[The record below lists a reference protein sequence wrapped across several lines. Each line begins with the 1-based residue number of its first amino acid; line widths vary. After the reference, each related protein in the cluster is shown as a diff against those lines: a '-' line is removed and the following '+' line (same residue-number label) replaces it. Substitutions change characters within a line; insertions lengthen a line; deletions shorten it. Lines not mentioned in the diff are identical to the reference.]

1 MLSAEN
7 AEGIR
12 IDKWL
17 WASRFFKT
25 RSSAAQAVAGGKVH
39 INGSRTKPA
48 KPVKTG
54 DALRIQRGNV
64 EFTVIVRGLAD
75 KRGPAKVAQ
84 TLYEETEES
93 RLARERRREEKVLLA
108 VEQTVPKKRP
118 SKKDRRLIRSFIRKD
133 G

>member
-1 MLSAEN
+1 MNTEN
-7 AEGIR
+7 ADGVR

-39 INGSRTKPA
+39 LNGGRIKPA

-54 DALRIQRGNV
+54 DTLRIQRGEV
-64 EFTVIVRGLAD
+64 EFTIIVRGIAE

-93 RLARERRREEKVLLA
+93 LLARERRRKEKVLLA
-108 VEQTVPKKRP
+108 VEQMVPKKRP
-118 SKKDRRLIRSFIRKD
+118 GKRDRRLIRSFIRKD
-133 G
+133 D